1 VRRVLQN
8 QLTIG
13 VLAATIL
20 SVSMVLRA
28 ADKPVPAAHAGPS
41 TETERL
47 DMEMVRRHGN
57 FGYSDEEIRKYFD
70 YPQVFEYDATGLA
83 PDRIKAPPAAGIHP
97 RVLFHP
103 DDLPALRRKLSE
115 SKPGKLQMDGIR
127 AMLTKDLT
135 GPGARFGPLYDAA
148 IRGQG
153 KPEML
158 EVEVS
163 CAIIYEALNVSM
175 FDAGDMYESMGKNF
189 LLAENLIPVADRGT
203 NLLALKKVRT
213 QVGGYYLHAMDPWGG
228 HFTFYD
234 SLGGRGNT
242 TPMFD
247 LGVMKHLF
255 PNDPGIDFVYR
266 NTVGEGYDIFR
277 QPVRFGHPFHVAD
290 GLVQA
295 IFAEEYAPK
304 TWDQARADAT
314 AGKPLTFF
322 SDGTGNLITRTTWEP
337 DAVQLHFLTRSVT
350 GGHQYAD
357 RTSFSLYGLGRY
369 WAIYKP
375 LRQVE
380 EHYQPKN
387 RSVVL
392 IDGEGPGMT
401 MGRCVAMADEP
412 QATFIVAD
420 AKTPWE
426 WDSGGNNRFPK
437 GGERITAAAND
448 FRLHRSELPWMNMPF
463 SDLPYWQTSMKGSE
477 Q

>member
-1 VRRVLQN
+1 
-8 QLTIG
+8 
-13 VLAATIL
+13 
-20 SVSMVLRA
+20 M
-28 ADKPVPAAHAGPS
+28 
-41 TETERL
+41 
-47 DMEMVRRHGN
+47 
-57 FGYSDEEIRKYFD
+57 
-70 YPQVFEYDATGLA
+70 
-83 PDRIKAPPAAGIHP
+83 
-97 RVLFHP
+97 
-103 DDLPALRRKLSE
+103 
-115 SKPGKLQMDGIR
+115 
-127 AMLTKDLT
+127 
-135 GPGARFGPLYDAA
+135 
-148 IRGQG
+148 
-153 KPEML
+153 
-158 EVEVS
+158 
-163 CAIIYEALNVSM
+163 
-175 FDAGDMYESMGKNF
+175 
-189 LLAENLIPVADRGT
+189 
-203 NLLALKKVRT
+203 
-213 QVGGYYLHAMDPWGG
+213 
-228 HFTFYD
+228 
-234 SLGGRGNT
+234 
-242 TPMFD
+242 
-247 LGVMKHLF
+247 
-255 PNDPGIDFVYR
+255 
-266 NTVGEGYDIFR
+266 
-277 QPVRFGHPFHVAD
+277 RFGHPFHVAD

-437 GGERITAAAND
+437 GGERITASAND
-448 FRLHRSELPWMNMPF
+448 FRLRPSDLPWMNMPF

-477 Q
+477 QWVPRKSNIDRAFRTAGLVRGHASLRPDRGRHPEGFGRPHVSVGNDP